1 MSNELIFILTVLI
14 YLGSVL
20 VLYKVFGKNG
30 LFAFAIFGTLLG
42 NIAVCK
48 CVDIFG
54 LSTTAGNVLY
64 ASTFLVTDILSEKYG
79 RKDASRAVAYSF
91 TIMVLWMLGTQMIL
105 LFTPNSNDYISEN
118 LAVVFGL
125 VPRITFASLVGFVLS
140 QNIDV
145 FLYHLIWKRTGN
157 TSEKLWL
164 RNNGSTLTSQ
174 AIDTVIFTTLAF
186 WGVYPT
192 GVFFSI
198 LITTYL
204 FKAVVALMDTPFMY
218 LARAIVPMNEENHNE
233 EKENLTK
240 LGSAHTEYKTDYDPG
255 VLESFGNKHPG
266 NDYFVKF
273 NCPEF
278 TSLCPI
284 TGQPDFATIIISYVP
299 DEKLVESKSLKLYLF
314 SFRNHGDF
322 HEDVVNIIMKDL
334 IKLMDPKYI
343 EVWGKFLPRGGLSID
358 PYCNYG
364 KPGTKWEQVAWDR
377 MRYHDMYP
385 EKVDNR

>member
-79 RKDASRAVAYSF
+79 KKEASRAVAYSF

-105 LFTPNSNDYISEN
+105 LFTPNSNDYISES
-118 LAVVFGL
+118 LQVVFGL
-125 VPRITFASLVGFVLS
+125 VPRITFASLVGFVCS

-145 FLYHLIWKRTGN
+145 FLYHLIWKRT
-157 TSEKLWL
+157 
-164 RNNGSTLTSQ
+164 TLTSQ

-218 LARAIVPMNEENHNE
+218 LARAIVPMNEEDYNE
-233 EKENLTK
+233 RER
-240 LGSAHTEYKTDYDPG
+240 
-255 VLESFGNKHPG
+255 
-266 NDYFVKF
+266 KF
-273 NCPEF
+273 DEAGQRRD
-278 TSLCPI
+278 SL
-284 TGQPDFATIIISYVP
+284 S
-299 DEKLVESKSLKLYLF
+299 
-314 SFRNHGDF
+314 
-322 HEDVVNIIMKDL
+322 
-334 IKLMDPKYI
+334 
-343 EVWGKFLPRGGLSID
+343 
-358 PYCNYG
+358 
-364 KPGTKWEQVAWDR
+364 DR
-377 MRYHDMYP
+377 L
-385 EKVDNR
+385 